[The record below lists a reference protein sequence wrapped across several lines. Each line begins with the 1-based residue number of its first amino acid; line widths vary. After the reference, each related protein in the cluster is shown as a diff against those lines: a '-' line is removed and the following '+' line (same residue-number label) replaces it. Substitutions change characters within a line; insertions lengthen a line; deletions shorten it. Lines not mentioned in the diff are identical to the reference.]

1 MKPELT
7 HICVHVENLNQS
19 LEFYRRYCQLQVID
33 DRSDQGNG
41 SIYMSEDGH
50 SKSIVFQLKSGAK
63 PHKLVET
70 EESHLGFIVDSRKAV
85 DEIAA
90 MAEKDNILFFEAGEY
105 LPGAYLCGVED
116 PNGNCIEFG
125 FNHPIPPIR

>member
-1 MKPELT
+1 VKPELT
-7 HICVHVENLNQS
+7 HICLHVENLQQS
-19 LEFYRRYCQLQVID
+19 RDFYRRYCLLQVID
-33 DRSDQGNG
+33 DCSDQGNG
-41 SIYMSEDGH
+41 SIYMSESGQ
-50 SKSIVFQLKSGAK
+50 SGSIVFQLKSGSK
-63 PHKLVET
+63 PRKLTET

-90 MAEKDNILFFEAGEY
+90 MAEEDKILFFEAGEY

-125 FNHPIPPIR
+125 FNHPIPPVR